1 VVILLLYED
10 VLGIIYTWLTPL
22 ELFNHHKGVIMTSR
36 IRHVYMIAGWFIVLG
51 LYTITL
57 KTCVDSIPNK
67 PAPALKTQLTY
78 EQEQFKSFF
87 QRHGSPAPD
96 QMAVA
101 VTATKR
107 PALMAAIAVVES
119 NGDPKAVGDRGTSKG
134 AWQVQAKHWG
144 EVPTDPVSQA
154 LQAERILEELLS
166 SRRSLRSGLARYN
179 GGGKPPRIS

>member
-1 VVILLLYED
+1 MIGEQSWKD
-10 VLGIIYTWLTPL
+10 Q
-22 ELFNHHKGVIMTSR
+22 R
-36 IRHVYMIAGWFIVLG
+36 IVRNNMAYWYRIVGWFIVLG
-51 LYTITL
+51 LCLLTL
-57 KTCVDSIPNK
+57 KSCIDTIPNK
-67 PAPALKTQLTY
+67 PVMGEAPKPQLTY

-87 QRHGSPAPD
+87 QRHGSPVPD

-119 NGDPKAVGDRGTSKG
+119 NGNPKASGDSGESKG

-144 EVPTDPVSQA
+144 KVSTDPVSQA

-166 SRRSLRSGLARYN
+166 SRRSLRSGLAQYN
-179 GGGKPPRIS
+179 GGTRPPKISYRYADRIIKLKKGIKI